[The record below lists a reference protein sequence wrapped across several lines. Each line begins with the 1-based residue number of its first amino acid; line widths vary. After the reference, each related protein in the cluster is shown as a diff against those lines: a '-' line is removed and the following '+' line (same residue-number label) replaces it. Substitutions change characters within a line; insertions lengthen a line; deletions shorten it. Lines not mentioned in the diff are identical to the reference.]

1 MKKTFLAFTVASI
14 FMSAAVQ
21 AADHSAT
28 VDINGTLTSNKT
40 ECNVIASASSLT
52 LQGRIESL
60 PTQGG
65 NANNNASGIILA
77 MNDSSCNGKVA
88 LQLHGQA
95 DDADGTTLANTDASD
110 AAAKGVG
117 IGLFNNDLAP
127 LEINNSQITL
137 STNSSALFLQMVKL
151 NNQTPVE
158 GTVHGSLTIDVVR
171 L

>member
-1 MKKTFLAFTVASI
+1 MKKTLLSFALASM
-14 FMSAAVQ
+14 FMAGAVQ

-28 VDINGTLTSNKT
+28 VDINGTLTGNKT
-40 ECNVIASASSLT
+40 ECNIITSTSSLT
-52 LQGRIESL
+52 LQGRIENL
-60 PTQGG
+60 PNQGDS
-65 NANNNASGIILA
+65 ANNNASGIMLA
-77 MNDSSCNGKVA
+77 MNNSTCSDKVA

-95 DDADGTTLANTDASD
+95 DDADGTTLANTDSSD

-117 IGLFNNDLAP
+117 IGIFDKDLAP
-127 LEINNSQITL
+127 LDINNNQI
-137 STNSSALFLQMVKL
+137 SAPASSSSIFLQMVKL